1 MWKLVH
7 VYNETYI
14 WWFLQVLIESI
25 ICMYMYRYLFIL
37 LCLVWYC
44 FNPKMAKVFHLEN
57 LLVFMKQTEKL
68 IQTPNIMVVPED
80 IYSSCIVLIFLLFH
94 YLILSLMW
102 LLALY
107 LSFSHS
113 INTLFSGIL
122 NQSPFPLSVE
132 TAYVCNVLLLF
143 RMMKQHEC
151 KHSIA

>member
-1 MWKLVH
+1 MSVWAFYNIYIYIYCNFNHLLMCENLYMFTMKL
-7 VYNETYI
+7 I

-25 ICMYMYRYLFIL
+25 ICMYMYQYLFIL

-113 INTLFSGIL
+113 INTLFSGI
-122 NQSPFPLSVE
+122 
-132 TAYVCNVLLLF
+132 
-143 RMMKQHEC
+143 
-151 KHSIA
+151 

>member
-44 FNPKMAKVFHLEN
+44 FNPEMAKVFHLEN

-107 LSFSHS
+107 VSFSHS
-113 INTLFSGIL
+113 INTLFSGIK

-151 KHSIA
+151 KHTIA

>member
-1 MWKLVH
+1 MSVWAFYNIYIYIYCNFNHLLMCENLYMFTMKLM
-7 VYNETYI
+7 YQ

-68 IQTPNIMVVPED
+68 IQTPDTCIMVVPED
-80 IYSSCIVLIFLLFH
+80 ICSSCIVLIFLLFH

-107 LSFSHS
+107 VSFSHS
-113 INTLFSGIL
+113 INTLFSGI
-122 NQSPFPLSVE
+122 
-132 TAYVCNVLLLF
+132 
-143 RMMKQHEC
+143 
-151 KHSIA
+151 

>member
-1 MWKLVH
+1 MSVWAFYNIYIYIDCNFNHLLMCENLYMFTMKLM
-7 VYNETYI
+7 YQ

-107 LSFSHS
+107 VSFSHS
-113 INTLFSGIL
+113 INTLFSGI
-122 NQSPFPLSVE
+122 
-132 TAYVCNVLLLF
+132 
-143 RMMKQHEC
+143 
-151 KHSIA
+151 